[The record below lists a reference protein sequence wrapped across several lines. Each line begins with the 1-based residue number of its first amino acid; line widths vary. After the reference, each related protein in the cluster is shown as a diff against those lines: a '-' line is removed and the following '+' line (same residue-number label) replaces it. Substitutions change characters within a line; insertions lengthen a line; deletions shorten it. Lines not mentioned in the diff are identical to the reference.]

1 MLVADDIKSCK
12 KKKICFVEIR
22 HFVQAQNQ
30 AAGRWKDEDET
41 TRQLLLSAFS
51 TMLKFECCG
60 TATHSMDDIDLA
72 GFSMYKSLRG
82 VDCTLPRF
90 VHHRMHKGC

>member
-1 MLVADDIKSCK
+1 M
-12 KKKICFVEIR
+12 
-22 HFVQAQNQ
+22 QAQNQ

-41 TRQLLLSAFS
+41 TRQLLLSVFS

-60 TATHSMDDIDLA
+60 SATHSMDDIDLA

-90 VHHRMHKGC
+90 VHHCMHKGC